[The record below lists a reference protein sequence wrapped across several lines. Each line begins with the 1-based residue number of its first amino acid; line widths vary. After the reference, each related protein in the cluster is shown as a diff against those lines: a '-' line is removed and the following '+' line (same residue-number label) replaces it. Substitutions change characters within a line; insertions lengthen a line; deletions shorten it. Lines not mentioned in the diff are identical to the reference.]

1 MLTSITPKNQEPTK
15 PFTMKAAILALA
27 GTAAAIVPRD
37 DSWSTYAGW
46 SSESSSTSTMTSSTE
61 SWSTYPGWSS
71 TESSSTKTSSA
82 SSTESWK
89 SESTWKAE
97 SETSKK
103 PKHTPTYFMEGCCK
117 TVVTTTVYGSST

>member
-1 MLTSITPKNQEPTK
+1 
-15 PFTMKAAILALA
+15 MKAAILALA

-46 SSESSSTSTMTSSTE
+46 SSESSSTSTMASSTE

-71 TESSSTKTSSA
+71 SESSSTKTSST
-82 SSTESWK
+82 SST
-89 SESTWKAE
+89 
-97 SETSKK
+97 KK

-117 TVVTTTVYGSST
+117 TVVTTTVYGSSM